1 MREKVIE
8 QIKECCKSKSK
19 VWVVCPNS
27 TGHLL
32 IYDFRIHSID
42 KNMNKHF
49 ILTGVRNGR
58 PFKFFTL
65 APEKTVFFSNE
76 EAEKAL
82 KSGAE
87 ECHRK

>member
-8 QIKECCKSKSK
+8 KIKEYCKSRSK

-32 IYDFRIHSID
+32 IYDFRIHGID
-42 KNMNKHF
+42 KSMNKYF

-65 APEKTVFFSNE
+65 TPEKTVFFSKE
-76 EAEKAL
+76 EAQKVL
-82 KSGAE
+82 E
-87 ECHRK
+87 ERKNK